1 MKKGLTLI
9 LLLIIL
15 LQSSMKSI
23 YVAYYQIKREYISS
37 VLCINKDKPTS
48 SCHGKCYLMKKM
60 VEQEK
65 QEQTIPSVLKGL
77 DEVVLFFVTFNWN
90 FNLSNNSEAFVASV
104 DAYEMPVYK
113 TPTDFVIQPP
123 Q

>member
-23 YVAYYQIKREYISS
+23 YVAYYHINQEYISS

-48 SCHGKCYLMKKM
+48 SCNGKCYLKKKM

-65 QEQTIPSVLKGL
+65 QQQSIPSVLKGL
-77 DEVVLFFVTFNWN
+77 DEVLLYCVSYNWD
-90 FNLSNNSEAFVASV
+90 FTTVYAEEAFLASL

-113 TPTDFVIQPP
+113 TPTDFIIQPP

>member
-1 MKKGLTLI
+1 MKKGISLI

-23 YVAYYQIKREYISS
+23 YVAYYHINKDYISS

-48 SCHGKCYLMKKM
+48 SCNGKCYLKKKM
-60 VEQEK
+60 IEQEK
-65 QEQTIPSVLKGL
+65 QEQSIPSVLKGL
-77 DEVVLFFVTFNWN
+77 DEVVLFCVTFDWD
-90 FNLSNNSEAFVASV
+90 FTPTYIDEAFVASL
-104 DAYEMPVYK
+104 DAYEMPFYK
-113 TPTDFVIQPP
+113 SPTDFIIQPP